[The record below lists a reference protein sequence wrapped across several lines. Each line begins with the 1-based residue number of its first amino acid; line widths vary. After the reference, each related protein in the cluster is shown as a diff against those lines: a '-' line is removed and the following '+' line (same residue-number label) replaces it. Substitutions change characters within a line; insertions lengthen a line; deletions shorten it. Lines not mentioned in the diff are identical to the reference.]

1 MPIRPSAI
9 LTANIDER
17 IDFDGSLTQALK
29 RSYLYIAPTRVNYHQ
44 EAIDDKTQAAIDA
57 AAKNEDG
64 SIDARKQLAASLEA
78 VPAHNVMRLAVRLHK
93 PYWETD
99 NPQAVE
105 LWDTMMDRWLKNITS
120 KISNTMVAFNTMRRR
135 NNGLEVRFESLQVEF
150 ENKALI
156 ELALSPDCSA
166 SDQAAHALKLARA
179 WFNSGIT
186 AQSVAL
192 LRIDAQADDEYA
204 LDLSR
209 AQARF
214 TDGSSRE
221 VSLG

>member
-17 IDFDGSLTQALK
+17 LDADGALTQALK
-29 RSYLYIAPTRVNYHQ
+29 RSYLYIAPTRVNFHQ
-44 EAIDDKTQAAIDA
+44 EKIDQATQDAIDES
-57 AAKNEDG
+57 AKREDG
-64 SIDARKQLAASLEA
+64 SIDEKKQLKASLEA
-78 VPAHNVMRLAVRLHK
+78 VPAHNVMRIAIRLHK

-99 NPQAVE
+99 DPAAVE
-105 LWDTMMDRWLKNITS
+105 LWDSMMDRWLKNITN

-135 NNGLEVRFESLQVEF
+135 NGGLEIAFESMQFEF

-156 ELALSPDCSA
+156 EVPLAKDSSA
-166 SDQAAHALKLARA
+166 YEETPQVIKLARA

-186 AQSVAL
+186 AQSVSL
-192 LRIDAQADDEYA
+192 LRIDTQEDNDDA

-209 AQARF
+209 AHAYF

>member
-9 LTANIDER
+9 LTANIDDR
-17 IDFDGSLTQALK
+17 LDANDSLTQALK
-29 RSYLYIAPTRVNYHQ
+29 RSYLYIAPTRVSFHQ
-44 EAIDDKTQAAIDA
+44 EEIDQATQEKIDA
-57 AAKNEDG
+57 LALDEDG
-64 SIDARKQLAASLEA
+64 NIDKKKQLKASLEA
-78 VPAHNVMRLAVRLHK
+78 VPAHNVMRIGIRLHK

-99 NPQAVE
+99 NPAAVE
-105 LWDTMMDRWLKNITS
+105 LWDSMMDRWLKNITS

-135 NNGLEVRFESLQVEF
+135 NGGLEVKFESMQFEF

-156 ELALSPDCSA
+156 EVPLSADSA
-166 SDQAAHALKLARA
+166 AAEETPQAIKLARV

-192 LRIDAQADDEYA
+192 LHIDAAEGDGHK

-209 AQARF
+209 AQAYF